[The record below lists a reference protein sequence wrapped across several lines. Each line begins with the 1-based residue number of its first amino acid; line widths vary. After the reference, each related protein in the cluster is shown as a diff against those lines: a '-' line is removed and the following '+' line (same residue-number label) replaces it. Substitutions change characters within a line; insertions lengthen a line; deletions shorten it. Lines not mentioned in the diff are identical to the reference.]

1 MSSGTI
7 ARRHNLQTILCVL
20 RDDSGGELVDFA
32 LCASIFFML
41 VLGTTDVCRAM
52 YAYHVV
58 TYGAQ
63 HASRYAIVRGAS
75 WPSSC
80 STSAPPNFTQ
90 NFGCKASSTD
100 VQNYVKS
107 LGGFN
112 SGNVTVAT
120 TWPGTM
126 PDCSSSCSTCTTA
139 NSKGC
144 MVKVKVTYAFTFIV
158 PFFKRT
164 TVNLSASS
172 QKTILQ

>member
-1 MSSGTI
+1 MIVRS
-7 ARRHNLQTILCVL
+7 NLQGWKRALL
-20 RDDSGGELVDFA
+20 DESGGELVDFA
-32 LCASIFFML
+32 LCASVFAML

-52 YAYHVV
+52 YAYHIV

-75 WPSSC
+75 WPSAC
-80 STSAPPNFTQ
+80 STSAPPNFSM
-90 NFGCKASSTD
+90 NFGCKASSSD

-112 SGNVTVAT
+112 SSNVTVAT
-120 TWPGTM
+120 TWPGTT
-126 PDCSSSCSTCTTA
+126 PGCSSSCAACTTT

-158 PFFKRT
+158 PFLKRT
-164 TVNLSASS
+164 TVNLSANS
-172 QKTILQ
+172 QKVIQQ

>member
-1 MSSGTI
+1 MK
-7 ARRHNLQTILCVL
+7 VL
-20 RDDSGGELVDFA
+20 RIQRLLRVLGDESGGELVDFA
-32 LCASIFFML
+32 LCASVFAML

-63 HASRYAIVRGAS
+63 KASRYAIVRGAT

-80 STSAPPNFTQ
+80 ATSAPPNFTL
-90 NFGCKASSTD
+90 NFGCTASAND

-107 LGGFN
+107 LGGFKAAN
-112 SGNVTVAT
+112 LTVST
-120 TWPGTM
+120 SWPGTT
-126 PDCSSSCSTCTTA
+126 PDCSSSCSTCTTT

-158 PFFKRT
+158 PFLKRT
-164 TVNLSASS
+164 TVNLSANS
-172 QKTILQ
+172 QKVIQE